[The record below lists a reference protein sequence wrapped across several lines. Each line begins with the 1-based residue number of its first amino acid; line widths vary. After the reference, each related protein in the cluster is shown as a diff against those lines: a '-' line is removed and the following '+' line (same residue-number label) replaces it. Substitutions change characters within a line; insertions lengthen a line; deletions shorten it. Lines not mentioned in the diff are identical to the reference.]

1 MRRLATDPDRVDW
14 FGVLLA
20 LQRQGIPTAS
30 VADQL
35 RIPRSTILGWKQG
48 AEPKYADGEA
58 LVGLWARVTGNAR
71 VDVPRCGDV
80 MAVGK

>member
-1 MRRLATDPDRVDW
+1 MRRLATDPERVDW

-20 LQRQGIPTAS
+20 LQRHGIPTAS

-48 AEPKYADGEA
+48 AEPKYRDGEA
-58 LVGLWARVTGNAR
+58 LTDLWSQVTGNALEA
-71 VDVPRCGDV
+71 VPR
-80 MAVGK
+80 VGK

>member
-1 MRRLATDPDRVDW
+1 MRRLAVDPDRVDW
-14 FGVLLA
+14 FGVLLM
-20 LQRQGIPTAS
+20 LQRQGIPTTS

-58 LVGLWARVTGNAR
+58 LVTLWARVTGKKLE
-71 VDVPRCGDV
+71 DLPRNGDTL
-80 MAVGK
+80 ALAK

>member
-20 LQRQGIPTAS
+20 LQRHGIPTAS

-48 AEPKYADGEA
+48 AEPKHRDGEA
-58 LVGLWARVTGNAR
+58 LVSLWASVTGQAHD
-71 VDVPRCGDV
+71 DVPRCGEV
-80 MAVGK
+80 MALGK